1 MKYNYSL
8 QVRYLPRQYTQLTIK
23 KQDKSLLLVILTQEL
38 LVSPRNSNYQK
49 FYPTTFPSLLD
60 PKVGQP
66 SGWVSKDGMW
76 AAVPSDGRKFA
87 IIHNGIVEHFAK
99 NFEYAMIYIKKG
111 IQKEKKNARS
121 KLNRQK

>member
-1 MKYNYSL
+1 MSA
-8 QVRYLPRQYTQLTIK
+8 R
-23 KQDKSLLLVILTQEL
+23 S
-38 LVSPRNSNYQK
+38 SNYQK

-66 SGWVSKDGMW
+66 SGYVTKDGMW

-87 IIHNGIVEHFAK
+87 IVHNGVIEHFAK

-111 IQKEKKNARS
+111 IQKEKKDARS